1 MIRHEAAP
9 PTSAAPPYYGYGYGM
24 AHDEPVDA
32 RTLTKI
38 VRRHRLL
45 IGGTIV
51 AITGMAALLAFNL
64 TPQYTGV
71 ASVTIDP
78 QATRVVNTEAILE
91 ERPQDRW
98 TMETH
103 LTLIKSRSFARRL
116 VEQHNLLADPEFN
129 PALRPPEEP
138 GVIAQQVQRLT
149 KWLSNSVLST
159 TGLAMP
165 SPTEAAAP
173 ATDEQAT
180 MEGAI
185 NHVLGRLDAAREGE
199 SYAISIEF
207 TSTDR
212 VKAAQMASHIAELY
226 VEEQLKANQMAGTRR
241 VVAALRQR
249 RETNDSAH
257 KASEWR
263 SSTFILLI
271 MPCLCCSI

>member
-1 MIRHEAAP
+1 MIRHDAAP

-51 AITGMAALLAFNL
+51 AVTGMATLLAFNL

-116 VEQHNLLADPEFN
+116 VEEHNLLADPEFN

-159 TGLAMP
+159 TGQG
-165 SPTEAAAP
+165 SSS
-173 ATDEQAT
+173 
-180 MEGAI
+180 GA
-185 NHVLGRLDAAREGE
+185 R
-199 SYAISIEF
+199 
-207 TSTDR
+207 
-212 VKAAQMASHIAELY
+212 
-226 VEEQLKANQMAGTRR
+226 
-241 VVAALRQR
+241 
-249 RETNDSAH
+249 
-257 KASEWR
+257 
-263 SSTFILLI
+263 
-271 MPCLCCSI
+271 